1 MAAQLVKS
9 VRERGASI
17 RQRFG
22 PELNTPLQQRWG
34 LGFRRIYFEL
44 IPLDSPTDLLSFDY
58 DENARAPR
66 DQHIINRF
74 TEHGWFVRPHKPDDI
89 VQEPEGLGLVAIY
102 GSCYGEEE
110 LLNTMAVST
119 LYIDRSGGL
128 FVDLSTASLGWS
140 QPGVVPKS
148 LSAVVNQLLRQLE
161 SAMRAELK
169 LVREHKYAGRMQAAV
184 WVDLGND
191 STSQLDPTK
200 THRGSTIFSV
210 LDALEDQQRSIG
222 RMVSQM
228 TRSWLRYTF
237 RIRNWPGGSGGPDL
251 ESSDIFAM

>member
-1 MAAQLVKS
+1 M
-9 VRERGASI
+9 
-17 RQRFG
+17 
-22 PELNTPLQQRWG
+22 
-34 LGFRRIYFEL
+34 
-44 IPLDSPTDLLSFDY
+44 
-58 DENARAPR
+58 
-66 DQHIINRF
+66 
-74 TEHGWFVRPHKPDDI
+74 RPHKPDDI

-102 GSCYGEEE
+102 GSRYAEEE

-128 FVDLSTASLGWS
+128 FVDLSTASLGGS
-140 QPGVVPKS
+140 QPEVVPNNP
-148 LSAVVNQLLRQLE
+148 SAVVNQLLRQLE
-161 SAMRAELK
+161 SALRAELE

-184 WVDLGND
+184 WVDLGD
-191 STSQLDPTK
+191 SSVPQLNPTE
-200 THRGSTIFSV
+200 THRGSTVFSV
-210 LDALEDQQRSIG
+210 LDSLEDQQRRIS